1 MKYKHSISVAGENL
15 SLCSGDNPAYV
26 ERLAGELTK
35 RIHTLMLSGADV
47 DVTKA
52 AIVCALDLLDE
63 NVKLKFLLK
72 EKTNADK

>member
-1 MKYKHSISVAGENL
+1 MRRYF
-15 SLCSGDNPAYV
+15 
-26 ERLAGELTK
+26 
-35 RIHTLMLSGADV
+35 SGADV

-63 NVKLKFLLK
+63 NVKLKSLLK